1 MNIPMRQRL
10 LLDRNWRFALGHAAE
25 AAKDFEYVRDRSL
38 VKAGE
43 ARGAASPKFDDSA
56 WRPVDLPHDWAVELP
71 FDPASDKELCDH
83 GFRAIGPQHPEHSVG
98 WYRRTFHI
106 PASDLD
112 RRIRV
117 EFEGVFRDSVVWIN
131 GHRMGRHASGYTSF
145 GYDLT
150 ECLNYGGENV
160 LVVRADASMYEGWW
174 YEGAGIYRHTWLV
187 KTAPLHIA
195 PCGVFVSSTLW
206 HGRATVTVR
215 TEILNAAYEHAEC
228 VLESS
233 IIDARGRCVALA
245 ASQSLF
251 IGPRRATEC
260 VQQLRPSQSRPWSI
274 EDPYL
279 YRLRSRV
286 LVGDR
291 AVDVQETRF
300 GIRRMEWDANYGF
313 YLNGRPVTVK
323 GFANHEDHAGV
334 GVAVPDRIHEM
345 RIARL
350 KGMGCNAYRCAHNP
364 ASPALLDAC
373 DRLGMLVLCENRV
386 AGTGPEVLE
395 DLASLVRRDRNHPC
409 VIAWSLANEEH
420 TVQWADAGERI
431 GRTMKAVVRRLD
443 PTRPVTAAVHEV
455 TDKGFV
461 RVVDVQG
468 WNYIRK
474 GDIDAFHA
482 DHPDRP
488 ILGTEECSVMCTRGI
503 YENDAARG
511 YVSAYDLNVPS
522 WGVTA
527 ETWWTFFSARPWLAG
542 GFAWTGYDHRGEPVK
557 YKWPN
562 IASHFGIMD
571 LCGFPKDHYW
581 YYKAWWQDRP
591 VLHLLP
597 HWTWPGREGQVI
609 DVRCYSNCDQVELRL
624 NGRSLGRRA
633 ILRNSHAA
641 WMVAYEPGILE
652 AIGRRGRK
660 VVARCRRETAGPAAA
675 LRLHAERSTID
686 ADGADVS
693 CVRVS
698 ALDAAGREVPT
709 ADHLV
714 LFQVTGAGRLLGVGN
729 GDPSSHESDKEPQ
742 RRLFG
747 GLALAIV
754 QSTMSAGTIE
764 LTASSDGLRPARIS
778 IRARRR
784 GLRPAIE

>member
-1 MNIPMRQRL
+1 MRQRL
-10 LLDRNWRFALGHAAE
+10 LLDRNWRFALGHAAD
-25 AAKDFEYVRDRSL
+25 ASRDFEYLRDRSL

-43 ARGAASPKFDDSA
+43 ARGAASPNFDDSA

-71 FDPASDKELCDH
+71 LDPAGDKELCDH
-83 GFRAIGPQHPEHSVG
+83 GFRAIGPQHPQHSIG
-98 WYRRTFHI
+98 WYRRALHI
-106 PASDLD
+106 PAEDLG

-117 EFEGVFRDSVVWIN
+117 EFEGVFRDSVAWIN
-131 GHRMGRHASGYTSF
+131 GHRLGRHASGYTSF

-150 ECLNYGGENV
+150 ECLNYGGRNV

-174 YEGAGIYRHTWLV
+174 YEGAGIYRHVWLV
-187 KTAPLHIA
+187 KTAPVHVA
-195 PCGVFVSSTLW
+195 PWGVFASSLVRG
-206 HGRATVTVR
+206 GRAKVTVR
-215 TEILNAAYEHAEC
+215 TEIRNDGDESADC
-228 VLESS
+228 VLVSS
-233 IIDARGRCVALA
+233 LVDAGGRRVAEATSRPL
-245 ASQSLF
+245 SIGRRLF
-251 IGPRRATEC
+251 TEC
-260 VQQLRPSQSRPWSI
+260 VQHLELVRPRLWSC

-279 YRLRSRV
+279 YRLRTRIV
-286 LVGDR
+286 RGGKV
-291 AVDVQETRF
+291 VDELWTTIGV
-300 GIRRMEWDANYGF
+300 RRMEWDANDGF
-313 YLNGRPVTVK
+313 RLNGRPVRIK

-350 KGMGCNAYRCAHNP
+350 KEMGCNAYRCAHNP

-386 AGTGPEVLE
+386 AGTGPQVLE
-395 DLASLVRRDRNHPC
+395 DLASLVRRDRNHPS

-420 TVQWADAGERI
+420 TVQWVDTGERI
-431 GRTMKAVVRRLD
+431 GRAMKAVVNRLD

-482 DHPDRP
+482 AHPDRP
-488 ILGTEECSVMCTRGI
+488 ILGTEECSVMCTRGV
-503 YENDAARG
+503 YENDPQRG
-511 YVSAYDLNVPS
+511 YVSGYDLNVPS

-527 ETWWTFFSARPWLAG
+527 ETWWTFYAARPWLAG
-542 GFAWTGYDHRGEPVK
+542 AFAWTGYDHRGEPVK

-591 VLHLLP
+591 VLHLFP
-597 HWTWPGREGQVI
+597 HWTWPGREGRLI
-609 DVRCYSNCDQVELRL
+609 DVRCYSNCEQVELRL
-624 NGRSLGRRA
+624 NARSLGRRE
-633 ILRNSHAA
+633 ILPNSHAA

-652 AIGRRGRK
+652 AVGRRGGRI
-660 VVARCRRETAGPAAA
+660 VARCRRQTTGPAAA
-675 LRLHAERSTID
+675 LRLEADRSVID
-686 ADGADVS
+686 ADGADVA

-698 ALDAAGREVPT
+698 AVDAAGCEVPT
-709 ADHLV
+709 ADQLV
-714 LFQVTGAGRLLGVGN
+714 RLALTGAGRLLGVGN

-742 RRLFG
+742 RRLFN

-754 QSTMSAGTIE
+754 QSTMSAGTIT
-764 LTASSDGLRPARIS
+764 LTATADDLRPAKIA
-778 IRARRR
+778 IRARRCSP
-784 GLRPAIE
+784 RPAVE